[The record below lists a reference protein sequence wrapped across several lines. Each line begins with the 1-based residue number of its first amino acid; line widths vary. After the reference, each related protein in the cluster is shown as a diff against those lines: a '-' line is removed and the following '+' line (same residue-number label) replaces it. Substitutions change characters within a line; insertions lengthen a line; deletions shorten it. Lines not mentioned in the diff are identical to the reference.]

1 MSPGRGPC
9 VCLALARISIAAAG
23 EPCRGPHRPRRV
35 VWPAAGRWVRGHWG
49 AQDHLHGSVCSRS
62 LGRRRGGTGSPP
74 PPARQRLQGVAHLPC
89 WALPGEVM
97 GKTCADALPRP
108 RIPRATHGL
117 SVAPPSYWEGSPPPG
132 PRVPAQPLA
141 PGLPP
146 SPVRNQLGARFRV
159 QTPHLG
165 LSIAV
170 ALICCAFKSLPP
182 LGVGFRKAVPQ
193 APGARGDWP
202 EGGQLNSGEK
212 ELTGAPPPKLLHNEP
227 PGNKHKYKDFLS
239 CWSGLPPK
247 VPLNPRGS
255 GQETAPGVGEG
266 LPRAAPRHAPSRLAP
281 SEPAAGQGSLRIP
294 GRTEGTPTRRGAS
307 QSLSAWGEG
316 SSYPHSHTRS
326 KRMECGQAL
335 L

>member
-1 MSPGRGPC
+1 MGVGAVRTESGAESSPSRGRWGRPEREATSLAVSGAPHPGRLGPQSPEGTWRVAVTGGHRPGPDLSPRLWLSFHLLQPQFPFLPTGMTLPGPEGPSVGPPVSPGRGPC
-9 VCLALARISIAAAG
+9 VCLAPARISTAAAG

-35 VWPAAGRWVRGHWG
+35 VWPAAGRWVRGQWG
-49 AQDHLHGSVCSRS
+49 AQDRLHGSVCSRS

-74 PPARQRLQGVAHLPC
+74 PQARQRLQGVARLPC
-89 WALPGEVM
+89 SALPGEVM

-117 SVAPPSYWEGSPPPG
+117 SVAPPSYREGSPSPG

-170 ALICCAFKSLPP
+170 ALICWAFKSLPP

-193 APGARGDWP
+193 APGA
-202 EGGQLNSGEK
+202 
-212 ELTGAPPPKLLHNEP
+212 
-227 PGNKHKYKDFLS
+227 
-239 CWSGLPPK
+239 
-247 VPLNPRGS
+247 
-255 GQETAPGVGEG
+255 
-266 LPRAAPRHAPSRLAP
+266 
-281 SEPAAGQGSLRIP
+281 
-294 GRTEGTPTRRGAS
+294 
-307 QSLSAWGEG
+307 
-316 SSYPHSHTRS
+316 
-326 KRMECGQAL
+326 
-335 L
+335 